1 MEHLPIAG
9 FLGLAEM
16 ETAEAA
22 VIPRMMTLE
31 KNGFG
36 CPNVGQMLFL

>member
-1 MEHLPIAG
+1 MEHLPIAA
-9 FLGLAEM
+9 LGLVEM

-22 VIPRMMTLE
+22 AIPGMIIPE

-36 CPNVGQMLFL
+36 CPAL